1 MKKVNASLNEIL
13 NSLGMTTTLEKQ
25 KNNLLANPEIKE
37 FLQKNDGLV
46 TKEMIDNGLMAL
58 YEFSNEQKDCS
69 KCENLGKCVNTFKG
83 YVPELTVKKHSLHLV
98 YHECHNKQMEQEKRK
113 LSQYIQSMYIP
124 KDILEAN
131 FDNIELTNDN
141 LEALQQF
148 VAFIQTYGENPNQK
162 GIYLHG
168 EFGVGKSYFLGAL
181 ANKLAEEKIQTM
193 IVFVPDL
200 FRELKSAIGDNT
212 LNEKIDK
219 IKKVP
224 VLMMDDIGSESM
236 SSWTRDEIL
245 GPILQ
250 HRMLEKLP
258 TFFTSNFNL
267 EQLEHHLAFSQRGE
281 EEPVKA
287 KRIME
292 RIRTLSVPIQ
302 LKGKNRRH

>member
-1 MKKVNASLNEIL
+1 MKKVNVSLNELL
-13 NSLGMTTTLEKQ
+13 NSLGMTTTLENE
-25 KNNLLANPEIKE
+25 KNQLLKDPQIKE
-37 FLQKNDGLV
+37 FLQKNEGVV
-46 TKEMIDNGLMAL
+46 TKEIIDNGLMAL
-58 YEFSNEQKDCS
+58 YEYSNEQKDCS
-69 KCENLGKCVNTFKG
+69 KCESLGKCVNTFKG

-98 YHECHNKQMEQEKRK
+98 YHECHNKQMDQEKRK

-141 LEALQQF
+141 LEVLQQF
-148 VAFIQTYGENPNQK
+148 VAFMQTYGENPNQK

-219 IKKVP
+219 IKRVP
-224 VLMMDDIGSESM
+224 VLMLDDIGSESM

-267 EQLEHHLAFSQRGE
+267 DQLEHHLAFSQRGE

-292 RIRTLSVPIQ
+292 RIRTLSNPIQ
-302 LKGKNRRH
+302 LKGKNRRQ